1 MKTTLSLLLVAAG
14 LAGCHAATPA
24 TQTPPT
30 QSTMASPVAVPLTAE
45 AVHPLQVGQQAPTA
59 TVCTADGKQ
68 VEMAALYARKPS
80 VVIFYRGGWCPYCN
94 AHLGQIA
101 KAEPELVAMGYQVL
115 AVSPDKPESLKATLD
130 KGHYTYELL
139 SDSEVKLIS
148 AFGLA
153 FHVDD
158 PTVEKYRGFG
168 IDLNAASGRDHH
180 VLPVPAVYIVDAQGV
195 IRFAH
200 FDPDYKKRLSPDELI
215 AAARSARAQ

>member
-1 MKTTLSLLLVAAG
+1 
-14 LAGCHAATPA
+14 
-24 TQTPPT
+24 
-30 QSTMASPVAVPLTAE
+30 MASPVAVPLTAE